1 MPTVTT
7 SGCLVDYAVT
17 GTGPCLALVH
27 GTGGSPEST
36 FGHVLDA
43 LTDRHTVVRPCLSG
57 VGGTE
62 DPEDRLTVEL
72 LAEQTAAAVRDA
84 GAGPAVVTGYSLGAV
99 VAAAT
104 AAIHPGLV
112 RGLVLL
118 AGWAATDDRQRRTFD
133 LWGRLK
139 ALDHRAFARYLH
151 LSGWTTEH
159 LDRLGAAGIEE
170 LVAEERVPPET
181 VRYLDLNRRV
191 DIRGLLPR
199 ITAPTLVIGC
209 TQDRIVP
216 VGHARALHEAI
227 PHSRYAEIDAGHF
240 ALFEKPRDVVALVRD
255 FARHVIGDSSADA
268 PKE

>member
-7 SGCLVDYAVT
+7 SGCPVDYTVA

-43 LTDRHTVVRPCLSG
+43 FTDRHTVVRPCLSG
-57 VGGTE
+57 AGGTK
-62 DPEDRLTVEL
+62 DPGDPLTVEL

-84 GAGPAVVTGYSLGAV
+84 GAGPAVVMGYSLGAV

-104 AAIHPGLV
+104 AAAHPGQV

-118 AGWAATDDRQRRTFD
+118 AGWAVTDDRQRHAFD
-133 LWGRLK
+133 LWRRLE
-139 ALDHRAFARYLH
+139 ALDHDAFARFLH

-159 LDRLGAAGIEE
+159 LNRLGTAGIEE
-170 LVAEERVPPET
+170 LVAGERVPPGI
-181 VRYLDLNRRV
+181 VRHIDLNTRV

-199 ITAPTLVIGC
+199 ITVPTLVIGC
-209 TQDRIVP
+209 TQDQIVP
-216 VGHARALHEAI
+216 VRYARALHDAI
-227 PHSRYAEIDAGHF
+227 PHSSYAEIDAGHF
-240 ALFEKPRDVVALVRD
+240 ALFEKPRDVIALVRD
-255 FARHVIGDSSADA
+255 FARDVADDSPVDA